1 MTVWTSRV
9 ERKGDIDLIV
19 NCKRSLLLVAVIS
32 NISVPGFYDDVMGSA
47 GEEGSHGHHT
57 VYAKNGPVPV
67 LVGKCAKL
75 LQLLARNPHRT
86 AGYSAPQEYRDGHR
100 E

>member
-32 NISVPGFYDDVMGSA
+32 NISVPDVMGSA
-47 GEEGSHGHHT
+47 GEEGSLGHHT

-75 LQLLARNPHRT
+75 LQL
-86 AGYSAPQEYRDGHR
+86 
-100 E
+100 

>member
-32 NISVPGFYDDVMGSA
+32 NVSVPGFYDDVMG
-47 GEEGSHGHHT
+47 
-57 VYAKNGPVPV
+57 
-67 LVGKCAKL
+67 
-75 LQLLARNPHRT
+75 
-86 AGYSAPQEYRDGHR
+86 
-100 E
+100 